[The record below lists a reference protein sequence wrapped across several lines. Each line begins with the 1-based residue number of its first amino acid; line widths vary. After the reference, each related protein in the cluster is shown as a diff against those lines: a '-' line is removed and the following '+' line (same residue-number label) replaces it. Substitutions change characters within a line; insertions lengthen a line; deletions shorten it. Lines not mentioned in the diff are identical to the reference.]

1 MEIYYFDNETKK
13 YSGFDVVPDKITDE
27 QGQEQPYPVPTNAT
41 SVKPDFSLLGLYW
54 DGQAWKGLS
63 QEEYDKQNPPTP
75 PEDWQPSQD
84 DQQDAQTML
93 LIANL
98 TQQIQEQ
105 QKLNAQMMLQI
116 ADLTK
121 KVQQ

>member
-1 MEIYYFDNETKK
+1 MQVVYTFDLETKIFDEVKVVNGDYELKENETL
-13 YSGFDVVPDKITDE
+13 V
-27 QGQEQPYPVPTNAT
+27 QPVNEDGTGMYEP
-41 SVKPDFSLLGLYW
+41 KW
-54 DGQAWKGLS
+54 DGQKWVGLTK
-63 QEEYDKQNPPTP
+63 EEFDKKYP
-75 PEDWQPSQD
+75 PESVEPSED

-98 TQQIQEQ
+98 TQQVQEQ

-116 ADLTK
+116 ADLTQ

>member
-1 MEIYYFDNETKK
+1 MQVVYTFDNETKI
-13 YSGFDVVPDKITDE
+13 FDAVKVVADDYELQENETLVQPTDE
-27 QGQEQPYPVPTNAT
+27 DGTGMYEPKWDYQNQKWV
-41 SVKPDFSLLGLYW
+41 GLT
-54 DGQAWKGLS
+54 K
-63 QEEYDKQNPPTP
+63 EEFDKKYP
-75 PEDWQPSQD
+75 PEQSEPSED

>member
-1 MEIYYFDNETKK
+1 MKKIYFYDKQTKK
-13 YSGFDVVPDKITDE
+13 FAGMDIIADDAEMPE
-27 QGQEQPYPVPTNAT
+27 NAT
-41 SVKPDFSLLGLYW
+41 KVEVDSSLLGPYW

-63 QEEYDKQNPPTP
+63 QEEFNKQNPATP

-116 ADLTK
+116 ADLTQ